1 MNVVCLSEIC
11 VHPGSAE
18 NVPCQQRER
27 TPRVDSGLY
36 WTEDEYFRL
45 CTADVSIHSP
55 NTL

>member
-1 MNVVCLSEIC
+1 MHVVCLSEIC
-11 VHPGSAE
+11 VHPRSAE
-18 NVPCQQRER
+18 NVPRQQRER

-45 CTADVSIHSP
+45 CTADVSIHSL